1 MAQEKFL
8 YGKISRKGWVVI
20 PVSLRKRLNIK
31 PGSTVLFE
39 EQEGKLQIRPVASD
53 PVEALSGMFK
63 GGASLTEDLLRE
75 RREEIKREE
84 KKIERLGSG

>member
-39 EQEGKLQIRPVASD
+39 ESSGKLQIRPVASD
-53 PVEALSGMFK
+53 PVEALSGMFS
-63 GGASLTEDLLRE
+63 GASLTEDLLRE